1 MIRRPPRSNRTDT
14 LFPYT
19 ALVRS
24 RRWLY
29 SNRREERIPAVW
41 PRPVAVRPDRQT
53 KGIGPFYIADGRMW
67 RPLKVAEADQWL
79 NRRGKYVVYAACL
92 SLSLPS
98 IIAIKAVTGSE
109 RRSRSEEHTSELQ
122 SLMRISYA
130 VFCL

>member
-1 MIRRPPRSNRTDT
+1 MP
-14 LFPYT
+14 
-19 ALVRS
+19 AL
-24 RRWLY
+24 
-29 SNRREERIPAVW
+29 W

-109 RRSRSEEHTSELQ
+109 RRSHYLELGPTMHLLCRRHSAQ
-122 SLMRISYA
+122 HRRGNWALGRAHSSGIGLTMHVKSD
-130 VFCL
+130 

>member
-1 MIRRPPRSNRTDT
+1 MP
-14 LFPYT
+14 
-19 ALVRS
+19 AL
-24 RRWLY
+24 
-29 SNRREERIPAVW
+29 W

-109 RRSRSEEHTSELQ
+109 RRSHSLDPGPAMPLLCLRRSEKHQIGTWTPGRARSEEHTYELHTPRQ
-122 SLMRISYA
+122 VSNA
-130 VFCL
+130 G

>member
-1 MIRRPPRSNRTDT
+1 M
-14 LFPYT
+14 
-19 ALVRS
+19 
-24 RRWLY
+24 
-29 SNRREERIPAVW
+29 PAVW

-79 NRRGKYVVYAACL
+79 NRRGKSVVYAACL

-98 IIAIKAVTGSE
+98 IIAIKA
-109 RRSRSEEHTSELQ
+109 RSEEQTSELQ

-130 VFCL
+130 VFCFKNNTNDI

>member
-1 MIRRPPRSNRTDT
+1 MP
-14 LFPYT
+14 
-19 ALVRS
+19 AL
-24 RRWLY
+24 
-29 SNRREERIPAVW
+29 W

-109 RRSRSEEHTSELQ
+109 RRSHYLEPGPRSEEHTSELQ

-130 VFCL
+130 VLCFKKKRNNTII